1 MRRSQRVVVKVSVVV
16 LAQEAHNKPAS
27 EETHTVTVNVHG
39 AMILLGL
46 QVSIGQLLTLR
57 NSKTSEEVLYRVAY
71 VSPHQSERRQLGI
84 DFMKACPRLWPIS
97 FPPADWTTQSPE
109 AKGNKQKK

>member
-71 VSPHQSERRQLGI
+71 VSPHQSEETGRH
-84 DFMKACPRLWPIS
+84 RLYEGLPSIVAHFLS
-97 FPPADWTTQSPE
+97 S
-109 AKGNKQKK
+109 G